1 MFYYIEDCKNKK
13 DNPPA
18 ILKSLA
24 VIPSILKIASPT
36 ATNARLTTTAVSMD
50 SLTTVSLLAF
60 DISSVIEINIG
71 RTTKIS
77 IATKIGI
84 NVFSSTLKK
93 FSMGLIII
101 VNDAGVK
108 AYLLYS

>member
-1 MFYYIEDCKNKK
+1 MQ
-13 DNPPA
+13 PQ
-18 ILKSLA
+18 
-24 VIPSILKIASPT
+24 
-36 ATNARLTTTAVSMD
+36 ARCMD

-93 FSMGLIII
+93 FSMALIII

-108 AYLLYS
+108 TYLFQS